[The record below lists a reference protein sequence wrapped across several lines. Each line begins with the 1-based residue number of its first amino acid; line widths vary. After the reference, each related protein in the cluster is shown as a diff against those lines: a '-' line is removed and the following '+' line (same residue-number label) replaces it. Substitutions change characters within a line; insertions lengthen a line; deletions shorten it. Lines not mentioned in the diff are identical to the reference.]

1 MPVNKLKIDRS
12 FISDIQTDPN
22 DEAVMRSIINLAHQF
37 NLSVIAEGIENRSNW
52 IFCVRL
58 VATRCRDTF
67 MRARYRRTSLWN
79 SYAPTAMC
87 LLSTRTTE

>member
-37 NLSVIAEGIENRSNW
+37 NLSVIAEGIEKQEQLDFLCALGCDEIQGYFYARPLPEDE
-52 IFCVRL
+52 FVEFVRANGH
-58 VATRCRDTF
+58 VSSQHKD
-67 MRARYRRTSLWN
+67 N
-79 SYAPTAMC
+79 
-87 LLSTRTTE
+87 